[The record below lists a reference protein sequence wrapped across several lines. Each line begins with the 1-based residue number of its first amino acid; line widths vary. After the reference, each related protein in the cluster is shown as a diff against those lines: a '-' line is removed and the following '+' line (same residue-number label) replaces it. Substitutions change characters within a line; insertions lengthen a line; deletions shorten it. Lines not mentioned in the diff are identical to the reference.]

1 MKIRTMVYKLK
12 KLLASEQTYVNI
24 LKRGG
29 VKIGKNCIIDKTAEF
44 GTEPYLIS
52 MGDNVRIT
60 KGVRFITHD
69 GSLWVP
75 RNLGLVDK
83 KADFFGKIVIGNNV
97 NIGWDAIIMPGVQIG
112 DNCII
117 AAGAIVT
124 KNIPGNSVAVG
135 MPAKVLESVQEYADK
150 KRNSCV
156 LTKNMT
162 SKEKKAYLEQID
174 F

>member
-1 MKIRTMVYKLK
+1 M
-12 KLLASEQTYVNI
+12 
-24 LKRGG
+24 
-29 VKIGKNCIIDKTAEF
+29 KIGKNCIIDKTAEF

-52 MGDNVRIT
+52 IGDNVRIT

-124 KNIPGNSVAVG
+124 KNVPDNSVAVG

-162 SKEKKAYLEQID
+162 SEEKKAYLEQID

>member
-29 VKIGKNCIIDKTAEF
+29 VKIGKNCVIDKTAEF

-124 KNIPGNSVAVG
+124 KNIPDNSVAVG

>member
-1 MKIRTMVYKLK
+1 MKIG
-12 KLLASEQTYVNI
+12 E
-24 LKRGG
+24 
-29 VKIGKNCIIDKTAEF
+29 NCIVDKTAEF

-52 MGDNVRIT
+52 MGNNVRIT

-124 KNIPGNSVAVG
+124 KNVPDNSVAVG
-135 MPAKVLESVQEYADK
+135 IPARVLESVQEYAHK
-150 KRNSCV
+150 KKNSCV

-162 SKEKKAYLEQID
+162 SEEKKAYLEQID

>member
-24 LKRGG
+24 LKREG

-97 NIGWDAIIMPGVQIG
+97 NIGWDAIIMPGV
-112 DNCII
+112 
-117 AAGAIVT
+117 
-124 KNIPGNSVAVG
+124 
-135 MPAKVLESVQEYADK
+135 
-150 KRNSCV
+150 
-156 LTKNMT
+156 
-162 SKEKKAYLEQID
+162 
-174 F
+174 

>member
-24 LKRGG
+24 LTRGG

-52 MGDNVRIT
+52 IGDNVRIT

-97 NIGWDAIIMPGVQIG
+97 NIGWNAIIMPGVQIG

-124 KNIPGNSVAVG
+124 KNIPDNSVAVG

-162 SKEKKAYLEQID
+162 SEEKKAYLEQID

>member
-1 MKIRTMVYKLK
+1 MKIGENWIV
-12 KLLASEQTYVNI
+12 
-24 LKRGG
+24 
-29 VKIGKNCIIDKTAEF
+29 DKTAEF

-52 MGDNVRIT
+52 MGNNVRIT
-60 KGVRFITHD
+60 KGVRFVTHD

-124 KNIPGNSVAVG
+124 KNVPDNSVAVG
-135 MPAKVLESVQEYADK
+135 IPARVLESVQEYAHK
-150 KRNSCV
+150 KKNSCV

-162 SKEKKAYLEQID
+162 SEEKKAYLEQID

>member
-1 MKIRTMVYKLK
+1 M
-12 KLLASEQTYVNI
+12 
-24 LKRGG
+24 
-29 VKIGKNCIIDKTAEF
+29 KIGKNCIIDKTAEF

-52 MGDNVRIT
+52 IGDNVRIT

-97 NIGWDAIIMPGVQIG
+97 NIGWNAIIMPGVQIG

-124 KNIPGNSVAVG
+124 KNIPDNSVAVG

-162 SKEKKAYLEQID
+162 SEEKKAYLEQID

>member
-1 MKIRTMVYKLK
+1 M
-12 KLLASEQTYVNI
+12 
-24 LKRGG
+24 
-29 VKIGKNCIIDKTAEF
+29 KIGKNCVIDKTAEF

-60 KGVRFITHD
+60 KGVRFITHN

-124 KNIPGNSVAVG
+124 KNIPDNSVAVG

>member
-1 MKIRTMVYKLK
+1 M
-12 KLLASEQTYVNI
+12 
-24 LKRGG
+24 
-29 VKIGKNCIIDKTAEF
+29 KIGKNCIIDKTAEF

-69 GSLWVP
+69 RSLWVP
-75 RNLGLVDK
+75 KNLGLVDK

-124 KNIPGNSVAVG
+124 KNIPDNSVAVG

-162 SKEKKAYLEQID
+162 SEEKKAYLEQID

>member
-1 MKIRTMVYKLK
+1 MKIG
-12 KLLASEQTYVNI
+12 E
-24 LKRGG
+24 
-29 VKIGKNCIIDKTAEF
+29 NCIVDKTAEF

-52 MGDNVRIT
+52 MGNNVRIT
-60 KGVRFITHD
+60 KGVRFVTHD

-124 KNIPGNSVAVG
+124 KNVPDNSVAVG
-135 MPAKVLESVQEYADK
+135 IPARVLESVQEYAHK
-150 KRNSCV
+150 KKNSCV

-162 SKEKKAYLEQID
+162 SEEKKAYLEQID

>member
-1 MKIRTMVYKLK
+1 M
-12 KLLASEQTYVNI
+12 
-24 LKRGG
+24 
-29 VKIGKNCIIDKTAEF
+29 
-44 GTEPYLIS
+44 
-52 MGDNVRIT
+52 RIT

-124 KNIPGNSVAVG
+124 KNIPDNSVAVG

>member
-1 MKIRTMVYKLK
+1 MKIG
-12 KLLASEQTYVNI
+12 E
-24 LKRGG
+24 
-29 VKIGKNCIIDKTAEF
+29 NCIVDKTAEF

-52 MGDNVRIT
+52 MGNNVRIT
-60 KGVRFITHD
+60 KGVRFVTHD

-83 KADFFGKIVIGNNV
+83 NADFFGKIVIGNNV

-124 KNIPGNSVAVG
+124 KNVPDNSVAVG
-135 MPAKVLESVQEYADK
+135 IPARVLESVQEYAHK
-150 KRNSCV
+150 KKNSCV

-162 SKEKKAYLEQID
+162 SEEKKAYLEQID

>member
-1 MKIRTMVYKLK
+1 M
-12 KLLASEQTYVNI
+12 
-24 LKRGG
+24 
-29 VKIGKNCIIDKTAEF
+29 KIGKNCVIDKTAEF

-124 KNIPGNSVAVG
+124 KNIPDNSVAVG

>member
-52 MGDNVRIT
+52 IGDNVRIT

-97 NIGWDAIIMPGVQIG
+97 NIGWNAIIMPGVQIG

-124 KNIPGNSVAVG
+124 KNIPDNSVAVG

-162 SKEKKAYLEQID
+162 SEEKKAYLEQID

>member
-29 VKIGKNCIIDKTAEF
+29 VKIGKKCIIDKTAEF

-52 MGDNVRIT
+52 IGDNVRIT

-97 NIGWDAIIMPGVQIG
+97 NIGWNAIIMPGVQIG

-124 KNIPGNSVAVG
+124 KNIPDNSVAVG

-162 SKEKKAYLEQID
+162 SEEKKAYLEQID

>member
-1 MKIRTMVYKLK
+1 M
-12 KLLASEQTYVNI
+12 
-24 LKRGG
+24 
-29 VKIGKNCIIDKTAEF
+29 KIGKNCIIDKTAEF

-52 MGDNVRIT
+52 IGDNVRIT

-97 NIGWDAIIMPGVQIG
+97 NIGRDAIIMPGVQIG

-124 KNIPGNSVAVG
+124 KNIPDNSVAVG

-162 SKEKKAYLEQID
+162 SEEKKAYLEQID

>member
-1 MKIRTMVYKLK
+1 M
-12 KLLASEQTYVNI
+12 
-24 LKRGG
+24 
-29 VKIGKNCIIDKTAEF
+29 KIGKNCIIDKTAEF

-124 KNIPGNSVAVG
+124 KNIPDNSVAVG

>member
-1 MKIRTMVYKLK
+1 MKIG
-12 KLLASEQTYVNI
+12 E
-24 LKRGG
+24 
-29 VKIGKNCIIDKTAEF
+29 NCIIDKTAEF

-52 MGDNVRIT
+52 MGNNVRIT

-124 KNIPGNSVAVG
+124 KNVPDNSVAVG
-135 MPAKVLESVQEYADK
+135 IPARVLESIQEYADK

-174 F
+174 L

>member
-1 MKIRTMVYKLK
+1 M
-12 KLLASEQTYVNI
+12 
-24 LKRGG
+24 
-29 VKIGKNCIIDKTAEF
+29 KIGKNCIIDKTAEF

-52 MGDNVRIT
+52 IGDNVRIT

-124 KNIPGNSVAVG
+124 KNIPDNSVAVG

-162 SKEKKAYLEQID
+162 SEEKKAYLEQID

>member
-1 MKIRTMVYKLK
+1 MKIRTMVYTLK

-29 VKIGKNCIIDKTAEF
+29 VKIGENCIVDKTAEF

-52 MGDNVRIT
+52 MGNNVRIT

-124 KNIPGNSVAVG
+124 KNVPDNSVAVG
-135 MPAKVLESVQEYADK
+135 IPARVLESVQEYAHK
-150 KRNSCV
+150 KKNSCV

-162 SKEKKAYLEQID
+162 SEEKKAYLEQID

>member
-29 VKIGKNCIIDKTAEF
+29 VMIGENCIVDKTAEF

-52 MGDNVRIT
+52 MGNNVRIT
-60 KGVRFITHD
+60 KGVRFVTHD

-124 KNIPGNSVAVG
+124 KNVPDNSVAVG
-135 MPAKVLESVQEYADK
+135 IPARVLESVQEYAHK
-150 KRNSCV
+150 KKNSCV

-162 SKEKKAYLEQID
+162 SEEKKAYLEQID

>member
-52 MGDNVRIT
+52 IGDNVRIT

-124 KNIPGNSVAVG
+124 KNVPDNSVAVG
-135 MPAKVLESVQEYADK
+135 IPAKVLESVQEYADK

-162 SKEKKAYLEQID
+162 SEEKKAYLEQID

>member
-52 MGDNVRIT
+52 IGDNVRIT

-97 NIGWDAIIMPGVQIG
+97 NIGWNSIIMPGVQIG

-124 KNIPGNSVAVG
+124 KNIPDNSVAVG

-162 SKEKKAYLEQID
+162 SEEKKAYLEQID

>member
-52 MGDNVRIT
+52 IGDNVRIT

-124 KNIPGNSVAVG
+124 KNIPDNSVAVG

-162 SKEKKAYLEQID
+162 SEEKKAYLEQID

>member
-124 KNIPGNSVAVG
+124 KNIPDNSVAVG

>member
-29 VKIGKNCIIDKTAEF
+29 KIGKNCIIDKTAEF

-52 MGDNVRIT
+52 IGDNVRIT

-97 NIGWDAIIMPGVQIG
+97 NIGWNAIIMPGVQIG

-124 KNIPGNSVAVG
+124 KNIPDNSVAVG

-162 SKEKKAYLEQID
+162 SEEKKAYLEQID

>member
-1 MKIRTMVYKLK
+1 M
-12 KLLASEQTYVNI
+12 
-24 LKRGG
+24 
-29 VKIGKNCIIDKTAEF
+29 KIGKNCIIDKTAEF

-124 KNIPGNSVAVG
+124 KNIPDNSVAVG

-162 SKEKKAYLEQID
+162 SEEKKAYLEQID